1 MFRDKGN
8 KPQEGEPQGDVGRAK
23 VAVWIKRG
31 SMVLVAVLLAVMVVM
46 LGLKT
51 VIVIVVSILLIAMF
65 IVSLVIFLVLL
76 FGNAP

>member
-8 KPQEGEPQGDVGRAK
+8 KPQGDVGRAK
-23 VAVWIKRG
+23 VTVWIKRG
-31 SMVLVAVLLAVMVVM
+31 SMVLVAVLLAVMV

-65 IVSLVIFLVLL
+65 IASLVIFLVLL
-76 FGNAP
+76 FGDAP